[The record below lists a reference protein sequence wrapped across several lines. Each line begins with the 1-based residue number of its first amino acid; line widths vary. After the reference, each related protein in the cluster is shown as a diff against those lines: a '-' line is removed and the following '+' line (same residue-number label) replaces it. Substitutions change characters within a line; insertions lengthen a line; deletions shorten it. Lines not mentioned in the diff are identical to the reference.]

1 MCVILDLSEINV
13 VDGVQLNERTF
24 PIWFYHKTVYVGTLG
39 IMANACSF
47 WLYQKTNVIDDVQ
60 TYEKR
65 FPFGLIRKRYALR
78 AFGSMNYVFLLA
90 LSENRCCR

>member
-1 MCVILDLSEINV
+1 MKEL
-13 VDGVQLNERTF
+13 F
-24 PIWFYHKTVYVGTLG
+24 PFGFIIKRYTRVAFG

-78 AFGSMNYVFLLA
+78 AFGSMNYEIKHMFSGQNNENVLEKLPVFA
-90 LSENRCCR
+90 F